1 MERYVCE
8 KIFKNIFT
16 MIAQNLIE
24 LYQQSFR
31 SNAQRSALT
40 DYPTKET
47 YTYLEVAVWIEKFHL
62 IFKEAGLQPGD
73 KVALTGRNTARW
85 VIAELA
91 VMTYGAVIVPILQDF
106 HTEDINH
113 IIDHS
118 ESKLLFVDAAH
129 FQGID
134 TAQAGR
140 LAAVFALEDF
150 RCIYERQ
157 GTKLT
162 EFTAQVDRHFAQ
174 KHPRGYSA
182 DDIVFAKV
190 PNSQMMWLS
199 YTSGTTGNSKGV
211 MISGNSL
218 ASNILYAT
226 RIAKM
231 WIPGG
236 NELSYLP
243 LAHAYGGVFDVLA
256 PLTIGSHIYLFGK
269 LPAATIMIKALN
281 EVHPYS
287 FLSVPL
293 LIEKI
298 CKAKVFP
305 MLEKN
310 PVKTLVKIPALNK
323 LIYSIINKK
332 IKAVFGGK
340 GLWEMNMGGAAV
352 DPCVEALLMK
362 MKFPFTVGY
371 GMTECGPLISY
382 TTHSKYKAG
391 SCGAIIPGMEVRI
404 DSADP
409 YKIPGEI
416 CVKGENVMMGY
427 YKNPEATAEVLSE
440 DGWLRTGDLGIID
453 KDQTIYIKGRC
464 KTMILLSN
472 GQNIYPEQIEFKL
485 NNLPLVAESLV
496 VLKEGRLVALVYPN
510 TEEITQRRLTPAEVE
525 ITMEQNVKTLNASV
539 AAYEKIAEIE
549 LQEVEFE
556 KTPKK
561 SIKRYLY
568 TNLGGAS
575 K

>member
-1 MERYVCE
+1 
-8 KIFKNIFT
+8 
-16 MIAQNLIE
+16 MIKQNLIE
-24 LYQQSFR
+24 LYLQSFR
-31 SNAQRSALT
+31 SNAERAALT
-40 DYPTKET
+40 DYPTRET
-47 YTYLEVAVWIEKFHL
+47 FTYLETAAIMEKMHL
-62 IFKEAGLQPGD
+62 VFKEAGLVAGD
-73 KVALTGRNTARW
+73 KIALTGRNTARW
-85 VIAELA
+85 VIAELS

-106 HTEDINH
+106 HAEDINN
-113 IIDHS
+113 IISHS
-118 ESKLLFVDAAH
+118 EAKLLFVDDAH
-129 FQGID
+129 FPGID
-134 TAQAGR
+134 TTQNTNLSTIISLNDFKCKFDRTGDSISTYIKNIDK
-140 LAAVFALEDF
+140 VFAEK
-150 RCIYERQ
+150 YPS
-157 GTKLT
+157 G
-162 EFTAQVDRHFAQ
+162 FTA
-174 KHPRGYSA
+174 K
-182 DDIVFAKV
+182 DIVFAET
-190 PNSQMMWLS
+190 PNSQMIWLS

-211 MISGNSL
+211 MITGNSL

-269 LPAATIMIKALN
+269 LPAASVMIEALN
-281 EVHPYS
+281 EIRPYS

-305 MLEKN
+305 MIEKN
-310 PVKTLVKIPALNK
+310 PVKTLIKIPLLNK
-323 LIYSIINKK
+323 VIYKTINKK
-332 IKAVFGGK
+332 IKGVFGGD

-352 DPCVEALLMK
+352 DPKVESLLMK

-391 SCGAIIPGMEVRI
+391 SCGAIIPGMEVKI

-409 YKIPGEI
+409 YKVPGEI
-416 CVKGENVMMGY
+416 CVRGENVMLGY
-427 YKNPEATAEVLSE
+427 YKNEQATREVLSE

-453 KDQTIYIKGRC
+453 KDQTIFIKGRC

-485 NNLPLVAESLV
+485 NNLELIAESLV
-496 VLKEGRLVALVYPN
+496 ILKDSRLIALVYPDQD
-510 TEEITQRRLTPAEVE
+510 EIKKRALSENDVKE
-525 ITMEQNVKTLNASV
+525 IMGRNLQELNSSV
-539 AAYEKIAEIE
+539 AAYEKITEII
-549 LQEVEFE
+549 LQEKEFE

-568 TNLGGAS
+568 TTLR
-575 K
+575 

>member
-1 MERYVCE
+1 
-8 KIFKNIFT
+8 
-16 MIAQNLIE
+16 MIKQNLIE
-24 LYQQSFR
+24 LYLQSFR
-31 SNAQRSALT
+31 SNAERAALT
-40 DYPTKET
+40 DYPTRET
-47 YTYLEVAVWIEKFHL
+47 FTYLETAAIMEKMHL
-62 IFKEAGLQPGD
+62 VFKEAGLVAGD
-73 KVALTGRNTARW
+73 KIALTGRNTARW
-85 VIAELA
+85 VIAELS

-106 HTEDINH
+106 HAEDINN
-113 IIDHS
+113 IISHS
-118 ESKLLFVDAAH
+118 EAKLLFVDDAH
-129 FQGID
+129 FPGID
-134 TAQAGR
+134 TTQNTNLSTIISLNDFKCKFDRTGDSVSTYIKNIDK
-140 LAAVFALEDF
+140 VFAEKYPSGF
-150 RCIYERQ
+150 
-157 GTKLT
+157 K
-162 EFTAQVDRHFAQ
+162 A
-174 KHPRGYSA
+174 K
-182 DDIVFAKV
+182 DIVFAKT
-190 PNSQMMWLS
+190 PNSQMIWLS

-211 MISGNSL
+211 MITGNSL

-269 LPAATIMIKALN
+269 LPAASVMIEALN
-281 EVHPYS
+281 EIRPYS

-305 MLEKN
+305 MIEKN
-310 PVKTLVKIPALNK
+310 PVKTLIKIPLLNK
-323 LIYSIINKK
+323 VIYKTINKK
-332 IKAVFGGK
+332 IKGVFGGD

-352 DPCVEALLMK
+352 DPKVESLLMK

-391 SCGAIIPGMEVRI
+391 SCGAIIPGMEVKI
-404 DSADP
+404 DSSNP

-416 CVKGENVMMGY
+416 CVRGENVMLGY
-427 YKNPEATAEVLSE
+427 YKNEQATREVLSE

-453 KDQTIYIKGRC
+453 KDQTIFIKGRC

-485 NNLPLVAESLV
+485 NNLELIAESLV
-496 VLKEGRLVALVYPN
+496 ILKDSRLIALVYPDQD
-510 TEEITQRRLTPAEVE
+510 EIKKRSLSEDDVKE
-525 ITMEQNVKTLNASV
+525 IMDRNLQQLNSSV
-539 AAYEKIAEIE
+539 AAYEKITEIN
-549 LQEVEFE
+549 LQEKEFE

-568 TNLGGAS
+568 TTLR
-575 K
+575 